1 MDFDFSIVDGTLHIY
16 CSNSLKNFSYDF
28 IKYYNEHIADIRSF
42 FNLDKEICVI
52 VALVDDFDI
61 LGSVYEKTD
70 FSGYFNDTGAI
81 AYINENGKYTKEYLF
96 KALMHEITHYF
107 YKYYVYGQDKKRIVW
122 VDEGLAQLVSGQK
135 DYLND
140 KSIFVD
146 FLNANLKESI
156 DLNLNLLNH
165 DDRSFGNNNGY
176 KLSYIAIRYL
186 FDTNEKNDFLN
197 IIKDEKLLTGVGN
210 NVLRDA
216 WNYYSFYYNI
226 S

>member
-1 MDFDFSIVDGTLHIY
+1 
-16 CSNSLKNFSYDF
+16 
-28 IKYYNEHIADIRSF
+28 
-42 FNLDKEICVI
+42 
-52 VALVDDFDI
+52 
-61 LGSVYEKTD
+61 
-70 FSGYFNDTGAI
+70 
-81 AYINENGKYTKEYLF
+81 
-96 KALMHEITHYF
+96 MHEITHYF

-140 KSIFVD
+140 KNIFVD